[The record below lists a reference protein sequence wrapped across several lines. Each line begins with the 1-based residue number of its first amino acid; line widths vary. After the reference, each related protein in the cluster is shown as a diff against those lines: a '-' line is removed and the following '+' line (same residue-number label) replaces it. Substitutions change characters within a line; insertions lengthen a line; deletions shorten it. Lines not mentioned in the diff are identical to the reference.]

1 MSVNDEVIGNNE
13 SVWAKVKTGKNNE
26 LIIGVCYRSPSITN
40 EGDTSL
46 METTNHFSRKLSLIM
61 GDFNYN
67 DTNWNTLSGDSSN
80 SQEFVETMNDLFLT
94 PHVKKRLEDR
104 GQNILDL
111 IFGSEPD
118 MVDDK

>member
-40 EGDTSL
+40 EEDISL
-46 METTNHFSRKLSLIM
+46 METIKHFLKKFSLIM

-67 DTNWNTLSGDSSN
+67 DINWNTSSGVSSN
-80 SQEFVETMNDLFLT
+80 SQELVETMN
-94 PHVKKRLEDR
+94 H
-104 GQNILDL
+104 L
-111 IFGSEPD
+111 ICF
-118 MVDDK
+118 